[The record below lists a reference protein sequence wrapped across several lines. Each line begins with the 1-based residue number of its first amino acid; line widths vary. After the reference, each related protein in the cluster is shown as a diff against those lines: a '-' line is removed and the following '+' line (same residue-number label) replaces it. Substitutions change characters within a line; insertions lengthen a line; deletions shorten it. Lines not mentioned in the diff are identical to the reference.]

1 MITVTDENFDTEV
14 LKAEKPVLVDFNAS
28 WCPPCRMQEPELEGF
43 ESETEGRVIVAS
55 CDIDDSPQA
64 AADFEV
70 SSIPCL
76 VLFDGG
82 KEVARKVGFTAKKK
96 LLKLLG
102 EK

>member
-1 MITVTDENFDTEV
+1 MITVTDDNFDAEV
-14 LKAEKPVLVDFNAS
+14 LKADKPVLVDFNAS
-28 WCPPCRMQEPELEGF
+28 WCPPCRMQEPELEEL
-43 ESETEGRVIVAS
+43 ESEIEGRAIIAS
-55 CDIDDSPQA
+55 CDIDESPQM

-76 VLFDGG
+76 ILFKNGE
-82 KEVARKVGFTAKKK
+82 EVARKVGFTAKKK